1 MQHGP
6 FGKNGRGIT
15 CTSSVYPW
23 CVLISVSVAVIGCG
37 GGDPPGAPVKGQ
49 ITLDGDLLPAGT
61 VIFEPDA
68 QKGNTSKREF
78 RAQID
83 PANPGV
89 YELKPDGD
97 GVSLGWYRV
106 AVFAIQSPNR
116 MTRPVWL
123 ADQKYSNANSSG
135 LSVQVVVNPSDGAY
149 DFDLKRG
156 GGSQ

>member
-1 MQHGP
+1 M
-6 FGKNGRGIT
+6 
-15 CTSSVYPW
+15 YPW

-49 ITLDGDLLPAGT
+49 ITINGDPLPAGT
-61 VIFEPDA
+61 VVFEPDA

-78 RAQID
+78 RTQID

-89 YELKPDGD
+89 YELRSDDD

-123 ADQKYSNANSSG
+123 ADQKYSNTATSG
-135 LSVQVVVNPSDGAY
+135 LSAEVVESPSDGAY
-149 DFDLKRG
+149 DFDLNRG
-156 GGSQ
+156 EGGQ